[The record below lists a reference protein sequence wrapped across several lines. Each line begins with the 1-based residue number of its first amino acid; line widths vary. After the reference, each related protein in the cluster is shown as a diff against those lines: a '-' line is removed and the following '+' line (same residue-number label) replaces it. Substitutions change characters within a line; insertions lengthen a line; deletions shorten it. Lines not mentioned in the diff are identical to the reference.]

1 MEMQSLDFQKC
12 AVDINFH
19 IYILITSIICF
30 QFLVYDTQMVIGGR
44 KHELSPEDYVSGA
57 LQLYIDVVYL
67 FLILLACFGKGNG

>member
-1 MEMQSLDFQKC
+1 MFSLRIMDCLYGGLAALVFS
-12 AVDINFH
+12 
-19 IYILITSIICF
+19 L
-30 QFLVYDTQMVIGGR
+30 FLVYDTQMVMGGR